1 MSKIEKDKSTV
12 LVINGTPYSLVR
24 DLEPQ
29 NNHVCYK
36 CDLAE
41 NAENLVGK
49 CDFINLCTP
58 ETLGCEWYFVIDWDI
73 INKHIRDYLD
83 IDLECG
89 RID

>member
-12 LVINGTPYSLVR
+12 LVINGVPYSLVR

-29 NNHVCYK
+29 NNHVCNK

-41 NAENLVGK
+41 ISENLVGK
-49 CDFINLCTP
+49 CDLINLCTP

-73 INKHIRDYLD
+73 INKPICDYLD
-83 IDLECG
+83 IDHKYG

>member
-1 MSKIEKDKSTV
+1 MSKIRKDESTV

-24 DLEPQ
+24 DLDLKAGV
-29 NNHVCYK
+29 VCDK
-36 CDLAE
+36 CDLRE
-41 NAENLVGK
+41 MCKTTNNRMDLGG
-49 CDFINLCTP
+49 LCWP
-58 ETLGCEWYFVIDWDI
+58 EGLSSAWYFIIDWDI